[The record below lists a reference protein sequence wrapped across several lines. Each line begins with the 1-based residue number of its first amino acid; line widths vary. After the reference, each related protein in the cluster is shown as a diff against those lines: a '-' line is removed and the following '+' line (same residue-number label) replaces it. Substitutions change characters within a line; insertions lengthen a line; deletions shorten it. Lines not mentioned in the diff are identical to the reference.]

1 MTNNR
6 FVPSPELNDRL
17 AKQRIL
23 KENGKYNVAVLP
35 ASWNDKLLASA
46 VVSTH
51 RTAYIKGSE
60 GQCYFQCSNG

>member
-1 MTNNR
+1 MINNIIAP
-6 FVPSPELNDRL
+6 FPELDERL

-35 ASWNDKLLASA
+35 ASWNNKLLASA

-60 GQCYFQCSNG
+60 GMRYFECSNR